1 MSFCHLRR
9 RALIL
14 ATLAAL
20 PVGCSERV
28 EVAPVPASAVT
39 QVKKEDRAKHEV
51 QPKAGSSAGMN
62 YNPGGP
68 PPGAPAA
75 DDH

>member
-14 ATLAAL
+14 ATIAAL
-20 PVGCSERV
+20 PAGCSDRV
-28 EVAPVPASAVT
+28 EVTPVPPSAVT
-39 QVKKEDRAKHEV
+39 QVKQENR
-51 QPKAGSSAGMN
+51 PKSETVPKKGSSAGMN

-68 PPGAPAA
+68 PPGSAK
-75 DDH
+75 DVD